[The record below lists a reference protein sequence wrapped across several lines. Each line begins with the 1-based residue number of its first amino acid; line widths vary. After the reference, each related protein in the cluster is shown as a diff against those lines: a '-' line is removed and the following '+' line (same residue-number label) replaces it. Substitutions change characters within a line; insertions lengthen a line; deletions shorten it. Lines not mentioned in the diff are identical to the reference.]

1 MEAAKCCDVFRNVAS
16 RSSFLVTNIANLKKP
31 QWESGGKQPGRL
43 KSAVITILSQ
53 FVIKIVI
60 IRSDHCDHKV

>member
-53 FVIKIVI
+53 FVIEIVI